1 MSTSGAPPL
10 GFPATVPKL
19 LEWAATEHGGADFVV
34 TEVERLSFHE
44 ASERSALLARQLV
57 AAGVGKGTRVGISL
71 PSGIPFTVAFLAVAR
86 VGALA
91 ILISSTYRGREL
103 ARVLQI
109 ADVDT
114 LIAPERVAG
123 RDYVHDLETAVDG
136 LESQRRGSLHLV
148 AMPYLRRIW
157 IVGGARRAWATDVA
171 DDLPG
176 VDPSLLAAIE
186 VQVSPA
192 DWLLTICTSGSTA
205 DPKMIVHTHGL
216 AVRKVHPSTGIGQSP
231 SRPGQR
237 VLVAMP
243 FFWVGGP
250 LCLLGALHSGSTIVC
265 QETFDPDEAVELIA
279 REHVTSIAGWRAR
292 VDELRAT
299 ALASGRA
306 LTLEPQP
313 TFLHSSRGDPVNIGM
328 TETLGPHHNPDFFEY
343 RIVDPDT
350 GASVAEGDSGEFWV
364 RGAGVMAA
372 MLRKEREET
381 FEPDGWYRT
390 GDRGYLED
398 GRVFFL
404 GRYSEMLKSGGAN
417 VAPAEVEQALLAC
430 PGVAEAYVV
439 GVPHPELGDEVVAVV
454 VAADDHDIVEGDLRS
469 RLKSEL
475 SSFKVPK
482 RILVVGASDVPRLAT
497 GKVDKRAITASAAL
511 GASVRTGEAHDG

>member
-1 MSTSGAPPL
+1 
-10 GFPATVPKL
+10 
-19 LEWAATEHGGADFVV
+19 
-34 TEVERLSFHE
+34 
-44 ASERSALLARQLV
+44 
-57 AAGVGKGTRVGISL
+57 
-71 PSGIPFTVAFLAVAR
+71 
-86 VGALA
+86 
-91 ILISSTYRGREL
+91 
-103 ARVLQI
+103 
-109 ADVDT
+109 
-114 LIAPERVAG
+114 
-123 RDYVHDLETAVDG
+123 
-136 LESQRRGSLHLV
+136 
-148 AMPYLRRIW
+148 
-157 IVGGARRAWATDVA
+157 
-171 DDLPG
+171 
-176 VDPSLLAAIE
+176 
-186 VQVSPA
+186 
-192 DWLLTICTSGSTA
+192 
-205 DPKMIVHTHGL
+205 
-216 AVRKVHPSTGIGQSP
+216 
-231 SRPGQR
+231 
-237 VLVAMP
+237 MP

-292 VDELRAT
+292 VDELRTT

-372 MLRKEREET
+372 MLQKEREET